1 MSGGWERQMDGSISF
16 ILGVALFFLL
26 TLFIFRVGFSSKI
39 DSTVPIMTKLVF
51 VSINILLLLLVILAR
66 LLL

>member
-1 MSGGWERQMDGSISF
+1 MSDGWERQMDGSISF

-26 TLFIFRVGFSSKI
+26 NLFIFRGGFSSKI

>member
-1 MSGGWERQMDGSISF
+1 
-16 ILGVALFFLL
+16 
-26 TLFIFRVGFSSKI
+26 
-39 DSTVPIMTKLVF
+39 VPIMTKLVF